1 MPILASVTEGYGQ
14 VARSDKKMTPL
25 EAACLLGCS
34 VALIFLQGLLLRS
47 ARQVR
52 IATGGTRR
60 HNVAPFFCPYM
71 WKVPVTQ
78 KPDQCLGEWIDRE
91 ALAEAMIP
99 LIGQLYRNNNV
110 VSSIYGRSL
119 INQSVIAILKAHRF
133 ARHRQSDESELSVHE
148 TFPLLKA
155 MSELKLGAASV
166 DLGKLAVKFKTQG
179 NGRTAEQFVRE
190 ELADVVGQQ
199 NASARKGTDV
209 VLYGFGRIG
218 RLLARILIEKTG
230 GGDGLR
236 LRAIVVRKGAEND
249 LTKRASLL
257 RRDSVHGSFNGTI
270 TIDEANNTITANGN
284 LIQVIYAKSPS
295 EVDYTQY
302 GIHDA
307 LIVDNTGVWRD
318 ADGLGQH
325 LACPG
330 AARVVL
336 TAPGKGALKNI
347 VHGINHGEITPDDK
361 IVSAASCTTNAI
373 VPVLKA
379 VNDQYGIVNGHVET
393 VHSFTNDQ
401 NLIDNFH
408 KGSRRGRA
416 APLNMVI
423 TETGAATAAAKALP
437 VLKGKLTG
445 NAIRVP
451 TPNVSM
457 AILNLNLE
465 KATTRDEINEY
476 LRQTAMHSD
485 LHKQID
491 FVNSQEVVSTDFVGS
506 RHAGVVD
513 AEATIC
519 NDNRV
524 VLYVWYDNEFG
535 YSCQVVR
542 VMEDMAGVNPPAFP
556 R

>member
-1 MPILASVTEGYGQ
+1 
-14 VARSDKKMTPL
+14 
-25 EAACLLGCS
+25 
-34 VALIFLQGLLLRS
+34 
-47 ARQVR
+47 
-52 IATGGTRR
+52 
-60 HNVAPFFCPYM
+60 M

-133 ARHRQSDESELSVHE
+133 ARHRSANDSELSVHE

-166 DLGKLAVKFKTQG
+166 DLGKLAYKFRKEG
-179 NGRTAEQFVRE
+179 AGRTAEQFVRE
-190 ELADVVGQQ
+190 EMADVVGQQ
-199 NASARKGTDV
+199 NAAARKGTDV

-257 RRDSVHGSFNGTI
+257 RRDSVHGPFNGTI
-270 TIDEANNTITANGN
+270 TIDEENSTITANGN
-284 LIQVIYAKSPS
+284 LIQVIYAKNPA

-302 GIHDA
+302 GIKDA
-307 LIVDNTGVWRD
+307 LLVDNTGVWRD

-330 AARVVL
+330 IDRVVL
-336 TAPGKGALKNI
+336 TAPGKGKLKNI
-347 VHGINHGEITPDDK
+347 VHGINHGEITAEDK

-379 VNDQYGIVNGHVET
+379 VNDKFGIVNGHVET
-393 VHSFTNDQ
+393 VHSYTNDQ

-408 KGSRRGRA
+408 KGDRRGRSSA
-416 APLNMVI
+416 LNMVI

-437 VLKGKLTG
+437 ELAGKLTG
-445 NAIRVP
+445 NAVRVP
-451 TPNVSM
+451 TPNVSL
-457 AILNLNLE
+457 AILNLQLNKDVTKQSVNE
-465 KATTRDEINEY
+465 VMRKAALQGDLVEQIQYMDSNE
-476 LRQTAMHSD
+476 L
-485 LHKQID
+485 
-491 FVNSQEVVSTDFVGS
+491 VSTDMVGNPCAS
-506 RHAGVVD
+506 IFD
-513 AEATIC
+513 SQATITAK
-519 NDNRV
+519 D
-524 VLYVWYDNEFG
+524 
-535 YSCQVVR
+535 
-542 VMEDMAGVNPPAFP
+542 
-556 R
+556 